1 MKPLVGIVDAVLI
14 KKGKKALKDIEK
26 SSENPRKSNE
36 ELLLKILKD
45 NKDTEYGKKYDFAN
59 IHSIEEYREKVPYSN
74 YDTYFP
80 YIERMV
86 KHKETNLI
94 TAYKVIQYAET
105 SGSVGVQK
113 KIPVTLNSMKVYEKY
128 SFARTKALADKYY
141 HEKYHKHVPWE
152 KGLNMLETETTTM
165 EDGTPRGSV
174 TGAVSRKFRKLFRIF
189 LTSPDEVLFPI
200 GGMNMNYMKAR
211 FALEEPNLIWFLS
224 GFMTNYV
231 DMLNYIKKNWEM
243 ICDDIE
249 NGTINREVCEDRSR
263 PRMMKYVK
271 KNPKR
276 ANELRKIF
284 KEGFNEPIIPRL
296 WPKFTWACA
305 IGTGGFATYAEKF
318 KKFAGKDVA
327 IDYFVYA
334 ASEGMFAACIN
345 MNDPRFIPLTDS
357 CFFEFLPADAEE
369 GDNNTLTL
377 DQLEEGKE
385 YEVIITNQ
393 CGFYRYKI
401 MDVIKVLGFHNKC
414 PLITFAYRKG
424 QLVNVCA
431 EKTSE
436 EHLNESVKRLGKA
449 LNVDFNDYA
458 LYIDNENPTP
468 RYVMLLEPDSP
479 IEIDKDG
486 KYGKMFDDILS
497 EVNPEY
503 KFFAQ
508 VRKSIAEPLILI
520 QQQETHAL
528 WREYKLM
535 KGSSANQV
543 KPVRVLDVPIKQK
556 FFLGLVEEGQQ
567 VPNWNVY
574 TKKKEQKA

>member
-1 MKPLVGIVDAVLI
+1 MRPLIGIVDAVLI

-26 SSENPRKSNE
+26 SSLNPKKSNE
-36 ELLLKILKD
+36 DLLLKILQE
-45 NKDTEYGKKYDFAN
+45 NKDTEYGKLYGFAN
-59 IHSIEEYREKVPYSN
+59 IKSFEEYRQKVPYSN
-74 YDTYFP
+74 YDTYAP
-80 YIERMV
+80 YIDRMV
-86 KHKETNLI
+86 KKKEKNLI
-94 TAYKVIQYAET
+94 TAYDVIQYAET

-113 KIPVTLNSMKVYEKY
+113 KIPVTITSMEVYEKY
-128 SFARTKALADKYY
+128 SFARTKAIADKYY
-141 HEKYHKHVPWE
+141 RETYHKHVPWE
-152 KGLNMLETETTTM
+152 KGLNMLETETTVM
-165 EDGTPRGSV
+165 DDGTPRGSV
-174 TGAVSRKFRKLFRIF
+174 TGSVSRKFRKLFKIF

-211 FALEEPNLIWFLS
+211 FALEEPNLVWFLS

-249 NGTINREVCEDRSR
+249 NGTINPDVCEERSKA
-263 PRMMKYVK
+263 RMMKYVK

-276 ANELRKIF
+276 AEELRKVF
-284 KEGFNEPIIPRL
+284 KEGFDTPIIPRL
-296 WPKFTWACA
+296 WPKFAWACA

-318 KKFAGKDVA
+318 KKFAGDKVA

-345 MNDPRFIPLTDS
+345 MNDPRFVPLADS
-357 CFFEFLPADAEE
+357 CFFEFLPADADDD
-369 GDNNTLTL
+369 DNNTLTL

-401 MDVIKVLGFHNKC
+401 RDVIKVLGFYNKM

-424 QLVNVCA
+424 QLVNVAA

-436 EHLNESVKRLGKA
+436 EHLNEAVKRFGKEIG
-449 LNVDFNDYA
+449 VDFNDYA
-458 LYIDNENPTP
+458 LYIDTEPAVS
-468 RYVMLLEPDSP
+468 RYVMLLEPDTHC
-479 IEIDKDG
+479 EIDKDG
-486 KYGKMFDDILS
+486 KYGKIFEKILS

-503 KFFAQ
+503 GFFALT
-508 VRKSIAEPLILI
+508 RKSIDTPLILI

-556 FFLGLVEEGQQ
+556 FFLSLVEAGQT

-574 TKKKEQKA
+574 TKKK

>member
-1 MKPLVGIVDAVLI
+1 MRPFIGVIDSVLI
-14 KKGKKALKDIEK
+14 HKGKKALKDLEE
-26 SSENPRKSNE
+26 SSLDPRKANE
-36 ELLLKILKD
+36 ALLLKILQD
-45 NKDTEYGKKYDFAN
+45 NKDTEYGKLHGFGEIK
-59 IHSIEEYREKVPYSN
+59 SIEEYRKKVPYSN

-80 YIERMV
+80 YINRMV
-86 KHKETNLI
+86 KDKETNLI

-113 KIPVTLNSMKVYEKY
+113 KIPVTEESMKVYEKY
-128 SFARTKALADKYY
+128 SFARTKAIADKYY
-141 HEKYHKHVPWE
+141 HQQYHKHVPWE
-152 KGLNMLETETTTM
+152 KGLNMLESEITVM

-174 TGAVSRKFRKLFRIF
+174 TGAVSRRFRKLFKFF

-211 FALEEPNLIWFLS
+211 FALEEPNLTWFLS

-231 DMLNYIKKNWEM
+231 DMLNYIRHNWEM

-249 NGTINREVCEDRSR
+249 NGTINADVCEERSR
-263 PRMMKYVK
+263 PAMMKYVK

-276 ANELRKIF
+276 AAELREIF
-284 KEGFNEPIIPRL
+284 KGGFDEPIIPKI
-296 WPKFTWACA
+296 WPKFAWACA
-305 IGTGGFATYAEKF
+305 IGTGGFVTYADKF
-318 KKFAGKDVA
+318 KAYAGDKVA

-334 ASEGMFAACIN
+334 ASEGMFAACID
-345 MNDPRFIPLTDS
+345 MNDPRFLPLTDS
-357 CFFEFLPADAEE
+357 VFFEFLPADAEE

-377 DQLEEGKE
+377 DQLEMGKE

-401 MDVIKVLGFHNKC
+401 LDVIRVIGFHNKC

-424 QLVNVCA
+424 QLVNIAA

-436 EHLNESVKRLGKA
+436 EHLTESVRRLSKELGV
-449 LNVDFNDYA
+449 NFTDYA
-458 LYIDNENPTP
+458 LYIDTNRAVS
-468 RYVMLLEPDSP
+468 RYVMLLEPDGP
-479 IEIDKDG
+479 VAIDKDG
-486 KYGKMFDDILS
+486 AYAKAFNKILS

-503 KFFAQ
+503 DFFAN
-508 VRKSIAEPLILI
+508 VRHSIDEPLILI

-535 KGSSANQV
+535 RGSSSNQV
-543 KPVRVLDVPIKQK
+543 KPVRTLDVPVKQK
-556 FFLGLVEEGQQ
+556 FFLGLVEEGQN
-567 VPNWNVY
+567 VPDWNVY
-574 TKKKEQKA
+574 TKKK